1 MNRTPCIVLLL
12 AGGQGCRMHSLRPKQ
27 FLTVEGAPVLAY
39 PLRTFQHHDEIDRIY
54 VVCAPEWSDFV
65 ERLAEEEGISKFVR
79 TIPSGTT
86 SIDSIRNGIEGIRQD
101 YSESNPVVMLHE
113 AVRPLVSDETIGLNL
128 KTFRTYGNAVT
139 AIRSHEA
146 YMVSSD
152 GISSSAGIPREQ
164 LFRAQTPQTFFLNDI
179 EEAFTRAEQARTSCL
194 AVALYA
200 DDRSLRGKATLYR
213 TRRCN
218 QLQAH
223 PSRRHRT
230 AEGYPVLPQ
239 KKLNHPI
246 PPVFSYPSFRKYPC
260 RIRHR

>member
-79 TIPSGTT
+79 TIPSGTA

-101 YSESNPVVMLHE
+101 YGESSPIVMLHE
-113 AVRPLVSDETIGLNL
+113 AVRPLVSDETVSLNL

-179 EEAFTRAEQARTSCL
+179 EEAFTRAEQAGLPASQS
-194 AVALYA
+194 LYTLMTEVCGEKPLYIA
-200 DDRSLRGKATLYR
+200 QGDATNFKLTLPEDIELLKAILSYR
-213 TRRCN
+213 
-218 QLQAH
+218 
-223 PSRRHRT
+223 
-230 AEGYPVLPQ
+230 
-239 KKLNHPI
+239 
-246 PPVFSYPSFRKYPC
+246 RKG
-260 RIRHR
+260 

>member
-54 VVCAPEWSDFV
+54 VICAPEWSDFV

-179 EEAFTRAEQARTSCL
+179 EEAFTRAEQAGLPASQS
-194 AVALYA
+194 LYTLMTEVCGEKPLYIA
-200 DDRSLRGKATLYR
+200 QGDAINFKLTLPEDIELLKAILSYR
-213 TRRCN
+213 
-218 QLQAH
+218 
-223 PSRRHRT
+223 
-230 AEGYPVLPQ
+230 
-239 KKLNHPI
+239 
-246 PPVFSYPSFRKYPC
+246 RKS
-260 RIRHR
+260 

>member
-27 FLTVEGAPVLAY
+27 FLTVEGSPVLAY

-79 TIPSGTT
+79 TIPSGTA

-101 YSESNPVVMLHE
+101 YGESTPIVMLHE

-146 YMVSSD
+146 YMVSND

-179 EEAFTRAEQARTSCL
+179 EEAFTRAKQAGLPASQS
-194 AVALYA
+194 LYTLMTEVCGEKPLYIA
-200 DDRSLRGKATLYR
+200 QGDAINFKLTLPEDIELLKAILCYR
-213 TRRCN
+213 
-218 QLQAH
+218 
-223 PSRRHRT
+223 
-230 AEGYPVLPQ
+230 
-239 KKLNHPI
+239 
-246 PPVFSYPSFRKYPC
+246 RKG
-260 RIRHR
+260 